1 MGVILFTLV
10 CGRLPFN
17 GKNFKEISKAIVA
30 CNPRIP
36 IEEGISLSY
45 EITHLLDKMIT
56 YPDERI
62 SMKLIKEHPWCLG

>member
-17 GKNFKEISKAIVA
+17 GKSFKEISKAIIN

-36 IEEGISLSY
+36 IEDGIDLSY
-45 EITHLLDKMIT
+45 EIKHLLDKLIT
-56 YPDERI
+56 YPEYRY
-62 SMKLIKEHPWCLG
+62 SMKEI